1 MKFLF
6 VEIILIIMYNYIN
19 NTFNTKGEIFM
30 ENSQN
35 IRPFGMR
42 DKIGYAFGDMGCNF
56 SFQLVSSYMYLF
68 YTQCIDLSAANWAWI
83 IVVSKVWDAINDILI
98 GNMVDRKR
106 IGKKS
111 KFMPWIAIGSV
122 ALIVTSIMIFTPVTG
137 FSQLGKI
144 IWCLGSYCLWSV
156 AYTMIN
162 VPYGSLHSV
171 ITEDPKQ
178 RTTLS
183 TFRSIGAALPAVL
196 IMILP
201 KVVYKDNVLS
211 ANRLFV
217 VSVVFSVAAFFVFF
231 AMRKMVTER
240 VVREDKV
247 EKVSYISTVKSFFTN
262 RAMVGITI
270 ATVAVVI
277 FYNSTMSV
285 NNLVFQFYFNDAG
298 KSTLAMIASYLPLVA
313 FMPFASGIVAKIG
326 KKKLIVI
333 SGVVSVVS
341 GILMLILPITP
352 DTKGIIIYVVG
363 LMFVNT
369 GCCVF
374 QIIVWA
380 IVADCIEMSYRKKGI
395 REEGSLYALYS
406 FFRKLAQGIGSAIV
420 ALALSAVG
428 YVESATTQT
437 AQASENIKNTYI
449 VFLVIGLAVMTL
461 SMWFIYNIDYK
472 QEQEFGK
479 TANENGDN

>member
-1 MKFLF
+1 MKD
-6 VEIILIIMYNYIN
+6 E
-19 NTFNTKGEIFM
+19 KE
-30 ENSQN
+30 
-35 IRPFGMR
+35 IRPFGIR

-68 YTQCIDLSAANWAWI
+68 YTQCIGLSAKHWAWI
-83 IVVSKVWDAINDILI
+83 IIVSKVWDAVNDVLI
-98 GNMVDRKR
+98 GSLVDRTR
-106 IGKKS
+106 IGIKS
-111 KFMPWIAIGSV
+111 KFMPWISIGSV
-122 ALIVTSIMIFTPVTG
+122 GLVVFSIMIFTPVTG
-137 FSQLGKI
+137 FSQIGKI
-144 IWCLGSYCLWSV
+144 LWCLGSYCLWSV

-211 ANRLFV
+211 ANSLFIV
-217 VSVVFSVAAFFVFF
+217 AIVFSIAAFFTFL
-231 AMRKMVTER
+231 ALRKMVTER

-277 FYNSTMSV
+277 FYNSSMSV

-298 KSTLAMIASYLPLVA
+298 KASLAMVASYLPLVA
-313 FMPFASGIVAKIG
+313 FMPFASNLVAKIG
-326 KKKLIVI
+326 KKKLLTV
-333 SGVVSVVS
+333 SGLVSVIA
-341 GILMLILPITP
+341 GMIMLVLPITP
-352 DTKGIIIYVVG
+352 DLKGIIIYVVG

-380 IVADCIEMSYRKKGI
+380 MVADCIEDSYRKKGV

-406 FFRKLAQGIGSAIV
+406 FFRKLAQGIGSALV
-420 ALALSAVG
+420 ALSLSSVG
-428 YVESATTQT
+428 YIESATVQT
-437 AQASENIKNTYI
+437 AEVSENIKNLYI
-449 VFLVIGLAVMTL
+449 ILLIVGLAIMTA
-461 SMWFIYNIDYK
+461 SMKFVYNIGFK
-472 QEQEFGK
+472 EEQAFGK
-479 TANENGDN
+479 TET

>member
-1 MKFLF
+1 
-6 VEIILIIMYNYIN
+6 
-19 NTFNTKGEIFM
+19 M
-30 ENSQN
+30 ENTQN

-56 SFQLVSSYMYLF
+56 SFQLVTAYMYLF
-68 YTQCIDLSAANWAWI
+68 YTQCIGLSAANWAWI

-106 IGKKS
+106 IGKS

-122 ALIVTSIMIFTPVTG
+122 ALVVTSIMIFTPVTG
-137 FSQLGKI
+137 FSQSGKI
-144 IWCLGSYCLWSV
+144 AWCLGSYCLWSV
-156 AYTMIN
+156 AYTLIN

-171 ITEDPKQ
+171 ITDDPKQ

-183 TFRSIGAALPAVL
+183 TFRSIGASLPAVL

-201 KVVYKDNVLS
+201 KVVYKDNVLD

-217 VSVVFSVAAFFVFF
+217 ITIIFSICAFIVFF

-240 VVREDKV
+240 VVRE
-247 EKVSYISTVKSFFTN
+247 EAPQAQKVSYISTLKSFFSN
-262 RAMVGITI
+262 RAIVAITI

-285 NNLVFQFYFNDAG
+285 NNLVFQFYFNDAS
-298 KSTLAMIASYLPLVA
+298 KATLAMIASYIPLVG
-313 FMPFASGIVAKIG
+313 FMPFASSIVAKIG
-326 KKKLIVI
+326 KKKLISI
-333 SGVVSVVS
+333 SGAISVFA
-341 GILMLILPITP
+341 GIIMLFLPITP
-352 DTKGIIIYVVG
+352 DSKGILLYVIA
-363 LMFVNT
+363 LMIVNV

-380 IVADCIEMSYRKKGI
+380 IIADCIEMSYRKKGV
-395 REEGSLYALYS
+395 REEASLYALYS
-406 FFRKLAQGIGSAIV
+406 FFRKLSQGIGSAIV
-420 ALALSAVG
+420 ALALSKVG
-428 YVESATTQT
+428 YIESATTQT
-437 AQASENIKNTYI
+437 PQASENIKNLYI
-449 VFLVIGLAVMTL
+449 IFLIIGLAVMTL

-472 QEQEFGK
+472 QEQAFAQSSHK
-479 TANENGDN
+479 NEE

>member
-1 MKFLF
+1 MAEK
-6 VEIILIIMYNYIN
+6 E
-19 NTFNTKGEIFM
+19 
-30 ENSQN
+30 

-68 YTQCIDLSAANWAWI
+68 YTQCIGLSAANWAWI
-83 IVVSKVWDAINDILI
+83 IVVSKVWDAVNDVLI
-98 GNMVDRKR
+98 GSMVDRKR
-106 IGKKS
+106 IGSKS
-111 KFMPWIAIGSV
+111 KFMPWISIGSV
-122 ALIVTSIMIFTPVTG
+122 GFVAFSIMIFTPVG
-137 FSQLGKI
+137 SFSDIGKI
-144 IWCLGSYCLWSV
+144 LWCLISYCLWSV

-171 ITEDPKQ
+171 ITDDPKQ

-183 TFRSIGAALPAVL
+183 TFRSIGAALPAIL
-196 IMILP
+196 IMLLP
-201 KVVYKDNVLS
+201 RLVYEDNVLS

-217 VSVVFSVAAFFVFF
+217 VSVVFSVAAFFAFF
-231 AMRKMVTER
+231 ALRKMVTER

-247 EKVSYISTVKSFFTN
+247 EKVSYLSTIKSFFTN

-277 FYNSTMSV
+277 FYNSSMSV

-298 KSTLAMIASYLPLVA
+298 KATLAMIASYIPLVA
-313 FMPFASGIVAKIG
+313 FMPFASNIAAKIG
-326 KKKLIVI
+326 KKKLLSL
-333 SGVVSVVS
+333 SGLVSVIAGV
-341 GILMLILPITP
+341 LMLVVPITP
-352 DTKGIIIYVVG
+352 DTKGIIIYVIG

-380 IVADCIEMSYRKKGI
+380 IVADCIEDSYRKKGV

-406 FFRKLAQGIGSAIV
+406 FFRKLSQGIGSAVV

-428 YVESATTQT
+428 YVETASVQT
-437 AQASENIKNTYI
+437 AQASENIKNLYI
-449 VFLVIGLAVMTL
+449 VLLIIGLAIMTL
-461 SMWFIYNIDYK
+461 SMKFIYNIGLK
-472 QEQEFGK
+472 EEREFNK
-479 TANENGDN
+479 TAEN

>member
-1 MKFLF
+1 MD
-6 VEIILIIMYNYIN
+6 
-19 NTFNTKGEIFM
+19 
-30 ENSQN
+30 NSQKL
-35 IRPFGMR
+35 RPFGMR

-68 YTQCIDLSAANWAWI
+68 YTQCIGLSAANWAWI

-122 ALIVTSIMIFTPVTG
+122 ALVVTSIMIFTPVTG

-144 IWCLGSYCLWSV
+144 IWCLASYCLWSV
-156 AYTMIN
+156 AYTLIN

-183 TFRSIGAALPAVL
+183 TFRSIGASLPAVL

-201 KVVYKDNVLS
+201 KVVYKDNVLD
-211 ANRLFV
+211 ANILFV
-217 VSVVFSVAAFFVFF
+217 VAIIFSVAAFFAFF

-247 EKVSYISTVKSFFTN
+247 QEKVSYISTIKSFFTN
-262 RAMVGITI
+262 RAMVAITI
-270 ATVAVVI
+270 ATVAVVV

-298 KSTLAMIASYLPLVA
+298 KATLAMIASYIPLIG
-313 FMPFASGIVAKIG
+313 FMPFASSIVAKIG

-333 SGVVSVVS
+333 SSIVSVVS
-341 GILMLILPITP
+341 GILMLFLPITP
-352 DTKGIIIYVVG
+352 DMKGIVIYVIG

-380 IVADCIEMSYRKKGI
+380 IIADCIEMSYRKKGI
-395 REEGSLYALYS
+395 REEASLYALYS
-406 FFRKLAQGIGSAIV
+406 FFRKLSQGIGSAIV
-420 ALALSAVG
+420 ALALSTVG
-428 YVESATTQT
+428 YVETATTQT
-437 AQASENIKNTYI
+437 AQASENIKNLYI
-449 VFLVIGLAVMTL
+449 IFLVAGLAVMTL
-461 SMWFIYNIDYK
+461 SMWFIYDIDYK

-479 TANENGDN
+479 TENAE

>member
-1 MKFLF
+1 
-6 VEIILIIMYNYIN
+6 
-19 NTFNTKGEIFM
+19 M
-30 ENSQN
+30 ENAQKL
-35 IRPFGMR
+35 RPFGMR

-56 SFQLVSSYMYLF
+56 SFQLVSAYMYLF
-68 YTQCIDLSAANWAWI
+68 YTQCIGLSAENWAWI

-106 IGKKS
+106 ISKKS
-111 KFMPWIAIGSV
+111 KFMPWIAIGSIFLV
-122 ALIVTSIMIFTPVTG
+122 VTSIMIFTPVTG
-137 FSQLGKI
+137 FSQIGKI
-144 IWCLGSYCLWSV
+144 IWCLASYCLWSV

-183 TFRSIGAALPAVL
+183 TFRSIGASLPAVL

-201 KVVYKDNVLS
+201 KVVYKDNQLS
-211 ANRLFV
+211 SDRLFTV
-217 VSVVFSVAAFFVFF
+217 AIIFSVLAFVVFF

-240 VVREDKV
+240 VVREEAPQTQKV
-247 EKVSYISTVKSFFTN
+247 NYISTVKSFFSN
-262 RAMVGITI
+262 RAMLAITI
-270 ATVAVVI
+270 ATVAVVV

-298 KSTLAMIASYLPLVA
+298 KATLAMIASYLPLVG

-326 KKKLIVI
+326 KKKLITI
-333 SGVVSVVS
+333 SGAISVIA
-341 GILMLILPITP
+341 GLIMLVLPITP
-352 DTKGIIIYVVG
+352 DNKGILIYVIG
-363 LMFVNT
+363 LMVVNV

-380 IVADCIEMSYRKKGI
+380 IIADCIEMSYRKKGI
-395 REEGSLYALYS
+395 REEASLYALYS
-406 FFRKLAQGIGSAIV
+406 FFRKLSQGIGSALV
-420 ALALSAVG
+420 ALALSKVG
-428 YVESATTQT
+428 YVETAATQT
-437 AQASENIKNTYI
+437 AEASENIKNLYI
-449 VFLVIGLAVMTL
+449 IFLVIGLAVMTL

-472 QEQEFGK
+472 QEQAF
-479 TANENGDN
+479 AQHNEEQN

>member
-1 MKFLF
+1 
-6 VEIILIIMYNYIN
+6 
-19 NTFNTKGEIFM
+19 M
-30 ENSQN
+30 EKSQKL
-35 IRPFGMR
+35 RPFGMR

-68 YTQCIDLSAANWAWI
+68 YTQCIGLSAANWAWI

-122 ALIVTSIMIFTPVTG
+122 ALVVTSIMIFTPVTG

-144 IWCLGSYCLWSV
+144 IWCLASYCLWSV
-156 AYTMIN
+156 AYTLIN

-183 TFRSIGAALPAVL
+183 TFRSIGASLPAVL

-201 KVVYKDNVLS
+201 KVVYKDNVLD
-211 ANRLFV
+211 ANILFV
-217 VSVVFSVAAFFVFF
+217 VAIIFSVAAFFVFF

-247 EKVSYISTVKSFFTN
+247 QEKVSYISTIKSFFTN
-262 RAMVGITI
+262 RAMVAITI
-270 ATVAVVI
+270 ATVAVVV

-298 KSTLAMIASYLPLVA
+298 KATLAMIASYIPLIG
-313 FMPFASGIVAKIG
+313 FMPFASSIVAKIG

-333 SGVVSVVS
+333 SGIVSVVS
-341 GILMLILPITP
+341 GILMLFLPITP
-352 DTKGIIIYVVG
+352 DMKGIVIYVIG

-380 IVADCIEMSYRKKGI
+380 IIADCIEMSYRKKGI
-395 REEGSLYALYS
+395 REEASLYALYS
-406 FFRKLAQGIGSAIV
+406 FFRKLSQGIGSAIV
-420 ALALSAVG
+420 ALALSTVG
-428 YVESATTQT
+428 YVETATTQT
-437 AQASENIKNTYI
+437 AQASENIKNLYI
-449 VFLVIGLAVMTL
+449 IFLVAGLAVMTL
-461 SMWFIYNIDYK
+461 SMWFIYDIDYK

-479 TANENGDN
+479 TENAE

>member
-1 MKFLF
+1 
-6 VEIILIIMYNYIN
+6 
-19 NTFNTKGEIFM
+19 M
-30 ENSQN
+30 ENNKSL
-35 IRPFGMR
+35 RPFGMR

-68 YTQCIDLSAANWAWI
+68 YTQCIGLSATHWAWI
-83 IVVSKVWDAINDILI
+83 IIVSKIWDAVNDVLI
-98 GNMVDRKR
+98 GSMVDRTH

-111 KFMPWIAIGSV
+111 KFMPWISIGSV
-122 ALIVTSIMIFTPVTG
+122 GLVVFSIMIFTPVEE
-137 FSQLGKI
+137 FSQIGKI
-144 IWCLGSYCLWSV
+144 IWCLLSYCLWSV

-196 IMILP
+196 IMLLP
-201 KVVYKDNVLS
+201 KVVYKDNTLS
-211 ANRLFV
+211 SNRLFII
-217 VSVVFSVAAFFVFF
+217 SIVFSVAAFFTFF
-231 AMRKMVTER
+231 AMQKMVTER
-240 VVREDKV
+240 VVRENKV
-247 EKVSYISTVKSFFTN
+247 EKVSYISTIKSFFTN

-270 ATVAVVI
+270 ATIAVVI
-277 FYNSTMSV
+277 FYNSTMSA

-313 FMPFASGIVAKIG
+313 FMPFASTIVAKIG
-326 KKKLIVI
+326 KKKLLTL
-333 SGVVSVVS
+333 SGLVSVIA
-341 GILMLILPITP
+341 GIIMLFLPITP
-352 DTKGIIIYVVG
+352 DMKGIIIYVIG

-380 IVADCIEMSYRKKGI
+380 IIADCIEDSYRKKGV

-406 FFRKLAQGIGSAIV
+406 FFRKLAQGIGSALL
-420 ALALSAVG
+420 ALALKSVG
-428 YVESATTQT
+428 YIESSTVQT
-437 AQASENIKNTYI
+437 AEVSKNIKNLYI
-449 VFLVIGLAVMTL
+449 ILLIIGLAIMTA
-461 SMWFIYNIDYK
+461 SMKFIYNIGYK
-472 QEQEFGK
+472 EEQEFNN
-479 TANENGDN
+479 TENQ

>member
-1 MKFLF
+1 
-6 VEIILIIMYNYIN
+6 
-19 NTFNTKGEIFM
+19 M
-30 ENSQN
+30 ENNKSL
-35 IRPFGMR
+35 RPFGMR

-68 YTQCIDLSAANWAWI
+68 YTQCIGLSATHWAWI
-83 IVVSKVWDAINDILI
+83 IIVSKIWDAVNDVLI
-98 GNMVDRKR
+98 GSMVDRTH

-111 KFMPWIAIGSV
+111 KFMPWISIGSV
-122 ALIVTSIMIFTPVTG
+122 GLVVFSIMIFTPVEE
-137 FSQLGKI
+137 FSQIGKI
-144 IWCLGSYCLWSV
+144 IWCLLSYCLWSV

-196 IMILP
+196 IMLLP
-201 KVVYKDNVLS
+201 KVVYKDNTLS
-211 ANRLFV
+211 SNRLFII
-217 VSVVFSVAAFFVFF
+217 SIVFSVAAFFTFF
-231 AMRKMVTER
+231 AMQKMVTER
-240 VVREDKV
+240 VVRENKV
-247 EKVSYISTVKSFFTN
+247 DKVSYISTIKSFFTN

-270 ATVAVVI
+270 ATIAVII
-277 FYNSTMSV
+277 FYNSTMSA

-313 FMPFASGIVAKIG
+313 FMPFASNIVAKIG
-326 KKKLIVI
+326 KKKLLTL
-333 SGVVSVVS
+333 SGLVSVIA
-341 GILMLILPITP
+341 GIIMLFLPITP
-352 DTKGIIIYVVG
+352 DMKGIIIYVIG

-380 IVADCIEMSYRKKGI
+380 IIADCIEDSYRKKGI

-406 FFRKLAQGIGSAIV
+406 FFRKLAQGIGSALL
-420 ALALSAVG
+420 ALALKSVGYIENSAV
-428 YVESATTQT
+428 QT
-437 AQASENIKNTYI
+437 AEVSKNIKNLYI
-449 VFLVIGLAVMTL
+449 ILLIIGLAIMTA
-461 SMWFIYNIDYK
+461 SMKFIYNIGYK
-472 QEQEFGK
+472 EEQEFNN
-479 TANENGDN
+479 TENQ

>member
-1 MKFLF
+1 
-6 VEIILIIMYNYIN
+6 
-19 NTFNTKGEIFM
+19 M
-30 ENSQN
+30 ENAQRL
-35 IRPFGMR
+35 RPFGMR

-56 SFQLVSSYMYLF
+56 SFQLVSAYMYLF
-68 YTQCIDLSAANWAWI
+68 YTQCIGLSAENWAWI

-106 IGKKS
+106 ISKKS
-111 KFMPWIAIGSV
+111 KFMPWIAIGAV
-122 ALIVTSIMIFTPVTG
+122 FLVVTSIMLFTPVTG

-144 IWCLGSYCLWSV
+144 IWCLASYCLWSV

-183 TFRSIGAALPAVL
+183 TFRSIGASLPAVL

-201 KVVYKDNVLS
+201 KVVYKDNQLS
-211 ANRLFV
+211 SDRLFIV
-217 VSVVFSVAAFFVFF
+217 AIIFSVLAFIVFF

-240 VVREDKV
+240 VVREDAPQAQKV
-247 EKVSYISTVKSFFTN
+247 NYISTVKSFFSN
-262 RAMVGITI
+262 RAMLAITI
-270 ATVAVVI
+270 ATVAVVV

-298 KSTLAMIASYLPLVA
+298 KATLAMIASYLPLIA
-313 FMPFASGIVAKIG
+313 FMPFASSIVAKIG
-326 KKKLIVI
+326 KKKLITI
-333 SGVVSVVS
+333 SGAISVIA
-341 GILMLILPITP
+341 GLIMLVLPITP
-352 DTKGIIIYVVG
+352 DNKGILIYVIG
-363 LMFVNT
+363 LMVVNV

-380 IVADCIEMSYRKKGI
+380 IIADCIEMSYRKKGV
-395 REEGSLYALYS
+395 REEASLYALYS
-406 FFRKLAQGIGSAIV
+406 FFRKLSQGIGSALV
-420 ALALSAVG
+420 ALALSKVG
-428 YVESATTQT
+428 YVETAVTQT
-437 AQASENIKNTYI
+437 AEASKNIKNLYI
-449 VFLVIGLAVMTL
+449 IFLVIGLAVMTL

-472 QEQEFGK
+472 QEQAF
-479 TANENGDN
+479 AQHNEEQN

>member
-1 MKFLF
+1 
-6 VEIILIIMYNYIN
+6 
-19 NTFNTKGEIFM
+19 M
-30 ENSQN
+30 EKSQKL
-35 IRPFGMR
+35 RPFGMR

-68 YTQCIDLSAANWAWI
+68 YTQCIGLSAANWAWI

-122 ALIVTSIMIFTPVTG
+122 ALVVTSIMIFTPVTG

-144 IWCLGSYCLWSV
+144 IWCLASYCLWSV
-156 AYTMIN
+156 AYTLIN

-183 TFRSIGAALPAVL
+183 TFRSIGASLPAVL

-201 KVVYKDNVLS
+201 KVVYKDNVLD
-211 ANRLFV
+211 ANILFV
-217 VSVVFSVAAFFVFF
+217 VAVIFSVAAFFVFF

-247 EKVSYISTVKSFFTN
+247 QEKVGYISTIKSFFTN
-262 RAMVGITI
+262 RAMVAITI
-270 ATVAVVI
+270 ATVAVVV

-298 KSTLAMIASYLPLVA
+298 KATLAMIASYIPLIG
-313 FMPFASGIVAKIG
+313 FMPFASSIVAKIG

-333 SGVVSVVS
+333 SGIVSVVS
-341 GILMLILPITP
+341 GILMLFLPITP
-352 DTKGIIIYVVG
+352 DMKGIVIYVIG

-380 IVADCIEMSYRKKGI
+380 IIADCIEMSYRKKGI
-395 REEGSLYALYS
+395 REEASLYALYS
-406 FFRKLAQGIGSAIV
+406 FFRKLSQGIGSAIV

-428 YVESATTQT
+428 YVETATTQT
-437 AQASENIKNTYI
+437 AQASENIKNLYI
-449 VFLVIGLAVMTL
+449 IFLVAGLAVMTL
-461 SMWFIYNIDYK
+461 SMWFIYDIDYK

-479 TANENGDN
+479 TENAE

>member
-1 MKFLF
+1 MAPKQ
-6 VEIILIIMYNYIN
+6 V
-19 NTFNTKGEIFM
+19 
-30 ENSQN
+30 
-35 IRPFGMR
+35 RPFGMR

-68 YTQCIDLSAANWAWI
+68 YTQCIGLSAKHWAWI
-83 IVVSKVWDAINDILI
+83 IVVSKIWDAVNDVII
-98 GNMVDRKR
+98 GSMVDRTH

-111 KFMPWIAIGSV
+111 KFMPWISIGSIGLV
-122 ALIVTSIMIFTPVTG
+122 VFSIMIFTPVTD
-137 FSQLGKI
+137 FSNTGKI
-144 IWCLGSYCLWSV
+144 LWCLLSYCLWSV

-171 ITEDPKQ
+171 ITDDPKQ

-196 IMILP
+196 IMLLP
-201 KVVYKDNVLS
+201 KLVYKDNVLS
-211 ANRLFV
+211 SDRLFV
-217 VSVVFSVAAFFVFF
+217 ISIVFSIAAFFTFI
-231 AMRKMVTER
+231 ALRKMVTER
-240 VVREDKV
+240 VVRKDKI
-247 EKVSYISTVKSFFTN
+247 EKVSYISTVKSFFSN

-277 FYNSTMSV
+277 FYNSSMSV

-313 FMPFASGIVAKIG
+313 FMPFASTISAKIG
-326 KKKLIVI
+326 KKKLLTI
-333 SGVVSVVS
+333 SGLVSVIA
-341 GILMLILPITP
+341 GIIMLFLPITP
-352 DTKGIIIYVVG
+352 DMKGIIIYVIG

-380 IVADCIEMSYRKKGI
+380 MVADCIEDSYRKKGV
-395 REEGSLYALYS
+395 REEGSLYAIYS
-406 FFRKLAQGIGSAIV
+406 FFRKLSQGIGSAIV

-428 YVESATTQT
+428 YIESSAVQT
-437 AQASENIKNTYI
+437 AEASKNIKNLYI
-449 VFLVIGLAVMTL
+449 ILLIIGLLIMTL
-461 SMWFIYNIDYK
+461 SMKFVYNIGLK
-472 QEQEFGK
+472 EEQAFNIHSEKSEQG
-479 TANENGDN
+479 E

>member
-1 MKFLF
+1 MDNRKA
-6 VEIILIIMYNYIN
+6 I
-19 NTFNTKGEIFM
+19 K
-30 ENSQN
+30 
-35 IRPFGMR
+35 PFGMT

-68 YTQCIDLSAANWAWI
+68 YTQCIGLSAANWAWI
-83 IVVSKVWDAINDILI
+83 IVVSKVWDAVNDVII
-98 GNMVDRKR
+98 GSLVDRTH

-111 KFMPWIAIGSV
+111 KFMPWITMGAIGLLV
-122 ALIVTSIMIFTPVTG
+122 FSIMIFTPVSN
-137 FSQLGKI
+137 FSQAGKI
-144 IWCLGSYCLWSV
+144 IWCLVSYCLWSV
-156 AYTMIN
+156 AYTMVN

-196 IMILP
+196 IMLLP
-201 KVVYKDNVLS
+201 KLVYKDNVLS
-211 ANRLFV
+211 SDRLFI
-217 VSVVFSVAAFFVFF
+217 VSVVFSVAALIVFF
-231 AMRKMVTER
+231 AMEKMVTER
-240 VVREDKV
+240 VVRESTI

-277 FYNSTMSV
+277 FYNSSMSV

-298 KSTLAMIASYLPLVA
+298 KSSLAMIASYLPLVA
-313 FMPFASGIVAKIG
+313 FMPFASNIVAKIG
-326 KKKLIVI
+326 KKKLLSV
-333 SGVVSVVS
+333 SGLVSVIA
-341 GILMLILPITP
+341 GIIMLFLPITP
-352 DTKGIIIYVVG
+352 DMKGIIIYVVG

-380 IVADCIEMSYRKKGI
+380 IVADCIEDSYRKKGV

-406 FFRKLAQGIGSAIV
+406 FFRKLAQGIGSALV
-420 ALALSAVG
+420 ALALSSVG
-428 YVESATTQT
+428 YIESSVTQT
-437 AQASENIKNTYI
+437 AEVSANIKNLYI
-449 VFLVIGLAVMTL
+449 ILLVIGLAIMTI
-461 SMWFIYNIDYK
+461 SMKFIYNIGFK
-472 QEQEFGK
+472 EEQEFNNAHK
-479 TANENGDN
+479 AEE

>member
-1 MKFLF
+1 MD
-6 VEIILIIMYNYIN
+6 
-19 NTFNTKGEIFM
+19 
-30 ENSQN
+30 NSQKL
-35 IRPFGMR
+35 RPFGMR

-68 YTQCIDLSAANWAWI
+68 YTQCIGLSAANWAWI

-122 ALIVTSIMIFTPVTG
+122 ALVVTSIMIFTPVTG

-144 IWCLGSYCLWSV
+144 IWCLASYCLWSV
-156 AYTMIN
+156 AYTLIN

-183 TFRSIGAALPAVL
+183 TFRSIGASLPAVL

-201 KVVYKDNVLS
+201 KVVYKDNVLD
-211 ANRLFV
+211 ANILFV
-217 VSVVFSVAAFFVFF
+217 VAVIFSVAAFFVFF

-247 EKVSYISTVKSFFTN
+247 QEKVSYISTIKSFFTN
-262 RAMVGITI
+262 RAMVAITI
-270 ATVAVVI
+270 ATVAVVV

-298 KSTLAMIASYLPLVA
+298 KATLAMIASYIPLIG
-313 FMPFASGIVAKIG
+313 FMPFASSIVAKIG

-333 SGVVSVVS
+333 SGIVSVVS
-341 GILMLILPITP
+341 GILMLFLPITP
-352 DTKGIIIYVVG
+352 DMKGIVIYVIG

-380 IVADCIEMSYRKKGI
+380 IIADCIEMSYRKKGI
-395 REEGSLYALYS
+395 REEASLYALYS
-406 FFRKLAQGIGSAIV
+406 FFRKLSQGIGSAIV

-428 YVESATTQT
+428 YVETATTQT
-437 AQASENIKNTYI
+437 AQASENIKNLYI
-449 VFLVIGLAVMTL
+449 IFLVVGLAVMTL
-461 SMWFIYNIDYK
+461 SMWFIYDIDYK

-479 TANENGDN
+479 TENAE

>member
-1 MKFLF
+1 MKD
-6 VEIILIIMYNYIN
+6 E
-19 NTFNTKGEIFM
+19 KE
-30 ENSQN
+30 
-35 IRPFGMR
+35 IRPFGIR

-68 YTQCIDLSAANWAWI
+68 YTQCIGLSAKHWAWI
-83 IVVSKVWDAINDILI
+83 IIVSKVWDAVNDVLI
-98 GNMVDRKR
+98 GSLVDRTR
-106 IGKKS
+106 IGIKS
-111 KFMPWIAIGSV
+111 KFMPWISIGSV
-122 ALIVTSIMIFTPVTG
+122 GLVVFSIMIFTPVTG
-137 FSQLGKI
+137 FSQIGKI
-144 IWCLGSYCLWSV
+144 LWCLGSYCLWSV

-211 ANRLFV
+211 ANSLFIV
-217 VSVVFSVAAFFVFF
+217 AIVFSIAAFFTFL
-231 AMRKMVTER
+231 ALRKMVTER

-277 FYNSTMSV
+277 FYNSSMSV

-298 KSTLAMIASYLPLVA
+298 KASLAMVASYLPLVA
-313 FMPFASGIVAKIG
+313 FMPFASHLVAKIG
-326 KKKLIVI
+326 KKKLLTV
-333 SGVVSVVS
+333 SGLVSVIA
-341 GILMLILPITP
+341 GMIMLVLPITP
-352 DTKGIIIYVVG
+352 DLKGIIIYVVG

-380 IVADCIEMSYRKKGI
+380 MVADCIEDSYRKKGV

-406 FFRKLAQGIGSAIV
+406 FFRKLAQGIGSALV
-420 ALALSAVG
+420 ALSLSSVG
-428 YVESATTQT
+428 YIESATVQT
-437 AQASENIKNTYI
+437 AEVSENIKNLYI
-449 VFLVIGLAVMTL
+449 ILLIVGLAIMTA
-461 SMWFIYNIDYK
+461 SMKFVYNIGFK
-472 QEQEFGK
+472 EEQAFGK
-479 TANENGDN
+479 TET

>member
-1 MKFLF
+1 MD
-6 VEIILIIMYNYIN
+6 
-19 NTFNTKGEIFM
+19 
-30 ENSQN
+30 NSQKL
-35 IRPFGMR
+35 RPFGMR

-68 YTQCIDLSAANWAWI
+68 YTQCIGLSAANWAWI

-122 ALIVTSIMIFTPVTG
+122 ALVVTSIMIFTPVTG

-144 IWCLGSYCLWSV
+144 IWCLASYCLWSV
-156 AYTMIN
+156 AYTLIN

-183 TFRSIGAALPAVL
+183 TFRSIGASLPAVL

-201 KVVYKDNVLS
+201 KVVYKDNVLD
-211 ANRLFV
+211 ANILFV
-217 VSVVFSVAAFFVFF
+217 VAIIFSVAAFFAFF

-247 EKVSYISTVKSFFTN
+247 QEKVSYISTIKSFFTN
-262 RAMVGITI
+262 RAMVAITI
-270 ATVAVVI
+270 ATVAVVV

-298 KSTLAMIASYLPLVA
+298 KATLAMIASYIPLIG
-313 FMPFASGIVAKIG
+313 FMPFASSIVAKIG

-333 SGVVSVVS
+333 SGIVSVVS
-341 GILMLILPITP
+341 GILMLFLPITP
-352 DTKGIIIYVVG
+352 DMKGIVIYVIG

-380 IVADCIEMSYRKKGI
+380 IIADCIEMSYRKKGI
-395 REEGSLYALYS
+395 REEASLYALYS
-406 FFRKLAQGIGSAIV
+406 FFRKLSQGIGSAIV
-420 ALALSAVG
+420 ALALSTVG
-428 YVESATTQT
+428 YVETATTQT
-437 AQASENIKNTYI
+437 AQASENIKNLYI
-449 VFLVIGLAVMTL
+449 IFLVAGLAVMTL
-461 SMWFIYNIDYK
+461 SMWFIYDIDYK

-479 TANENGDN
+479 TENAE

>member
-1 MKFLF
+1 MKNEKEL
-6 VEIILIIMYNYIN
+6 
-19 NTFNTKGEIFM
+19 
-30 ENSQN
+30 
-35 IRPFGMR
+35 RPFGMR

-68 YTQCIDLSAANWAWI
+68 YTQCIGLSAKHWAWI
-83 IVVSKVWDAINDILI
+83 IIVSKVWDAVNDVLI
-98 GNMVDRKR
+98 GSLVDRTR
-106 IGKKS
+106 ISKKS
-111 KFMPWIAIGSV
+111 KFMPWISIGSV
-122 ALIVTSIMIFTPVTG
+122 GLVVFSIMIFTPVSN
-137 FSQLGKI
+137 FSQIGKI
-144 IWCLGSYCLWSV
+144 LWCLGSYCLWSV

-196 IMILP
+196 VMILP
-201 KVVYKDNVLS
+201 KLVYKDNVLS
-211 ANRLFV
+211 ANSLFIV
-217 VSVVFSVAAFFVFF
+217 TIVFSIAAFFAFF
-231 AMRKMVTER
+231 GLRKMVTER

-247 EKVSYISTVKSFFTN
+247 EKVSYISTVKSYFTN

-277 FYNSTMSV
+277 FYNSSMSV
-285 NNLVFQFYFNDAG
+285 NNLVFQFYFNDAE
-298 KSTLAMIASYLPLVA
+298 KASLAMIASYLPLVA
-313 FMPFASGIVAKIG
+313 FMPFASNIVAKVG
-326 KKKLIVI
+326 KKKLLTI
-333 SGVVSVVS
+333 SGLVSIIA
-341 GILMLILPITP
+341 GIVMLVLPITP
-352 DTKGIIIYVVG
+352 DFKGIIIYVVG

-380 IVADCIEMSYRKKGI
+380 IVADCIEDSYRKKGV

-420 ALALSAVG
+420 ALSLSSVG
-428 YVESATTQT
+428 YIESSSVQT
-437 AQASENIKNTYI
+437 AEVSANIKNLYI
-449 VFLVIGLAVMTL
+449 ILLIIGLAIMTA
-461 SMWFIYNIDYK
+461 SMKFIYNIGFK
-472 QEQEFGK
+472 EEQEFGK
-479 TANENGDN
+479 TAE